1 MWSASAEESEAAEE
15 EPTDGDAV
23 RVEDDGGGAWSGGE
37 SARSR
42 EPVGEAS
49 AVTMAASETCG
60 DESLETP
67 PPRSP
72 SSSPFPPSSLLT
84 PPSPAQWRNQRRVKS
99 VWGCS
104 SPAGVAGTGTVG
116 GMACFPGRILGF
128 SYGTV
133 I

>member
-1 MWSASAEESEAAEE
+1 MWSTSAEESEAAEE

-49 AVTMAASETCG
+49 AGTMAASET
-60 DESLETP
+60 LETP

-72 SSSPFPPSSLLT
+72 SSSPFLPSSLLT
-84 PPSPAQWRNQRRVKS
+84 PPSPAQCRNQQRVKS
-99 VWGCS
+99 VWGFS
-104 SPAGVAGTGTVG
+104 SSAGVAGTGIVG

-128 SYGTV
+128 SYGT
-133 I
+133 II